1 MGLKGTKGVA
11 GSMPFILKDFQ
22 NLIDRIP
29 INQYL
34 HLQLLEIGEG
44 YTKIRMPYN
53 PVFTTLCNS
62 AHGGVL
68 MTLADISFFMAMS
81 TLNGLDISTSILI
94 EDMKTTFLS
103 PSRESELYA
112 EGRVIDSERGEV
124 NIMNTTDKLI
134 SHSII
139 TYLNK

>member
-1 MGLKGTKGVA
+1 
-11 GSMPFILKDFQ
+11 MPTGLKDFQ

-34 HLQLLEIGEG
+34 HLQILEIGEG

-53 PVFTTLCNS
+53 SVFTTLCNS

-81 TLNGLDISTSILI
+81 TINGLDISTSILI

>member
-11 GSMPFILKDFQ
+11 GS
-22 NLIDRIP
+22 
-29 INQYL
+29 
-34 HLQLLEIGEG
+34 
-44 YTKIRMPYN
+44 MPYN

-124 NIMNTTDKLI
+124 NTMNTTDKLI

>member
-1 MGLKGTKGVA
+1 MLT
-11 GSMPFILKDFQ
+11 SLKDIQ
-22 NLIDRIP
+22 NLADRIP

-34 HLQLLEIGEG
+34 HLQILETGEG
-44 YTKIRMPYN
+44 YAKIRMPYN

-62 AHGGVL
+62 AHSGVL
-68 MTLADISFFMAMS
+68 MTLADVTFFMAMA
-81 TLNGLDISTSILI
+81 TINGLDISTSVLI
-94 EDMKTTFLS
+94 KDITTSFLS

-124 NIMNTTDKLI
+124 NIINTTDKLI